1 MFETGR
7 MRICVIAGCLLGAAP
22 VDLLAAGPNAG
33 PSVRTVV
40 RTDPRSRC
48 LVRRTDVAPAPGTTR
63 KDALAALGFSP
74 AAIDALARR
83 LATQYAVDP
92 LLVQAVIQAESGYD
106 PFAVSPK
113 GAEGLMQLMPA
124 TARGLAVRN
133 SFHPEQN
140 IEAGVRHLKDLLS
153 RFGGRI
159 PEALAAYNAGAG
171 AVLKYG
177 GVPPY
182 RETEGY
188 VAKIG
193 RKLAASKQ
201 TAPGT
206 TAPGGIRVEQF
217 VDARGAL
224 HVRTV
229 PAP

>member
-1 MFETGR
+1 MR
-7 MRICVIAGCLLGAAP
+7 MCVIAGCLLGAAAAE
-22 VDLLAAGPNAG
+22 LAAAGPAL
-33 PSVRTVV
+33 RTFV

-63 KDALAALGFSP
+63 KDALAALGLSP
-74 AAIDALARR
+74 AAIDALALR
-83 LATQYAVDP
+83 LAKQYGVDP
-92 LLVQAVIQAESGYD
+92 ALVQAVIQAESNYD

-113 GAEGLMQLMPA
+113 GAQGLMQLMPG
-124 TARGLAVRN
+124 TARSLAVRN

-140 IEAGVRHLKDLLS
+140 IEAGVRHLKDLLT

-177 GVPPY
+177 GIPPY
-182 RETEGY
+182 PETAGY

-193 RKLAASKQ
+193 RKLEVSRRHSPGLPDG
-201 TAPGT
+201 AP
-206 TAPGGIRVEQF
+206 RVVKF
-217 VDARGAL
+217 VDERGVL

-229 PAP
+229 STP

>member
-1 MFETGR
+1 MFETR
-7 MRICVIAGCLLGAAP
+7 SMRICVIAGCLLGAA
-22 VDLLAAGPNAG
+22 VGEIAAAGP
-33 PSVRTVV
+33 SLRTVV
-40 RTDPRSRC
+40 KTDPRSGC

-63 KDALAALGFSP
+63 KDALESLGLSR

-83 LATQYAVDP
+83 LANEYGVEPA
-92 LLVQAVIQAESGYD
+92 LVQAVIQAESNYD

-113 GAEGLMQLMPA
+113 GAQGLMQLMPG
-124 TARGLAVRN
+124 TARSLSVRN

-140 IEAGVRHLKDLLS
+140 IEAGVRHLRDLLN
-153 RFGGRI
+153 RFGGRV

-182 RETEGY
+182 PETAGY

-193 RKLAASKQ
+193 RKLAASKRD
-201 TAPGT
+201 APAAAGES
-206 TAPGGIRVEQF
+206 AQRIEQF
-217 VDARGAL
+217 VDASGTL

-229 PAP
+229 SAP